1 MSDTAYKRISGVK
14 VHSIVPGT
22 GRVELAVCKGV
33 LFAIR
38 DGIAYQY
45 CDTQWRE
52 IKLNERHRTYHTRQR
67 VW

>member
-1 MSDTAYKRISGVK
+1 MSDTVYKRISGVK

-52 IKLNERHRTYHTRQR
+52 IKLNE
-67 VW
+67 